1 MSKARYYLVEA
12 DMLPEIFLR
21 VMEAK
26 ELLQTGA
33 AATVA
38 EAVAKTGISRS
49 AFYKYKDAIS
59 PFRDLKYGNILTFL
73 VLLRDEPGA
82 LSRVL
87 EVFASGGVNILTINQ
102 SIPVNGAAN
111 VTVSAETGN
120 MTVEMEELLARLRD
134 LPATV
139 KAEILAG

>member
-26 ELLQTGA
+26 ELLQTGG